1 MGIAFSGTA
10 SFLKRWTDA
19 YGKGIAKDDLLS
31 FGNKIYSNDVINQIG
46 ENGLPAGN
54 LFQSTF
60 LELDRRIANSPKL
73 LKKLGGAEQK
83 NAEDGTSYTPLG
95 GMARAKS
102 LFYHAY
108 GKDAGELS
116 YKRVAAAGIAGS
128 YLAYRALS

>member
-1 MGIAFSGTA
+1 MGIPFSGTA

-19 YGKGIAKDDLLS
+19 YGKGISKDDLLS
-31 FGNKIYSNDVINQIG
+31 FGQKIYSNDAIEKIG

-73 LKKLGGAEQK
+73 LAKLGTEVT
-83 NAEDGTSYTPLG
+83 NAEGKKYTQLG

-102 LFYHAY
+102 LFYNAY
-108 GKDAGELS
+108 GSDAGELS
-116 YKRVAAAGIAGS
+116 YARVGVAGIAGS
-128 YLAYRALS
+128 YLAYKVLS